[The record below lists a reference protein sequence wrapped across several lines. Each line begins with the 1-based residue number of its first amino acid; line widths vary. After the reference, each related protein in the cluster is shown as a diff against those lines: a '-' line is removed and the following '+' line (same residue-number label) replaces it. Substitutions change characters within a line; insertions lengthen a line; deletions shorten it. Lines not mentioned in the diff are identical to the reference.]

1 LSTRVTEF
9 VSTIGTL
16 VQGADTATGK
26 IDRHVSSFYGLTSKV
41 LADLGELAVQFDGHG
56 RALADAVNML
66 DKSNKDS
73 IVAVDD
79 RKSVYE
85 ALASA
90 VESRTGELDERLKGF
105 STLLD
110 ESLRTAG
117 ERAREVAQLVADATS
132 QGARAIG
139 EQHAAI
145 RSTTEDEGKRTRE
158 ALHQLYEQVSNES
171 KGLFQQNA
179 SEAQQL
185 LQQATD
191 RFVGIMGTMK
201 QMSLDVQRE
210 LDNTREALRRGVLE
224 LPEETAK
231 STAQMRRVIVDQ
243 MEALAELNRIV
254 ARHGRSMDTVST
266 APEAAPPRRVY
277 RE

>member
-1 LSTRVTEF
+1 MDLQQATTGAIEQSKEAAAATVSELRETQGMLRADTSVLFERLRDANILHQEVLRGAQTNLNSIEQILSTRVAEF

-16 VQGADTATGK
+16 VEGADAATGK

-41 LADLGELAVQFDGHG
+41 LADLGELAVRFDGHG

-73 IVAVDD
+73 IVAVDN

-117 ERAREVAQLVADATS
+117 ERAREVALLVADATS
-132 QGARAIG
+132 QGARAIA

-145 RSTTEDEGKRTRE
+145 RSTTEDEGKRTHE

-179 SEAQQL
+179 SE
-185 LQQATD
+185 
-191 RFVGIMGTMK
+191 
-201 QMSLDVQRE
+201 
-210 LDNTREALRRGVLE
+210 RGC
-224 LPEETAK
+224 TA
-231 STAQMRRVIVDQ
+231 
-243 MEALAELNRIV
+243 
-254 ARHGRSMDTVST
+254 
-266 APEAAPPRRVY
+266 
-277 RE
+277 